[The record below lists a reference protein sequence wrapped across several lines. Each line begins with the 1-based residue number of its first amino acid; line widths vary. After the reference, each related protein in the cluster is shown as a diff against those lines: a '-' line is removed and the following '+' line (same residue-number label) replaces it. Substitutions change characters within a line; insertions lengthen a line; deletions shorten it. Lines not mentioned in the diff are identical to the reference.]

1 MDDSLSQVVPVRLGS
16 WRDELPRFPPC
27 VSWSGRGE
35 TARIPLNS
43 GLVETL
49 SHPRPRALT
58 VQDSR
63 FE

>member
-1 MDDSLSQVVPVRLGS
+1 MDCQGSLL
-16 WRDELPRFPPC
+16 C
-27 VSWSGRGE
+27 MSWSGRDGGRAGE
-35 TARIPLNS
+35 TARIPLNT

-49 SHPRPRALT
+49 SHPHPRALT